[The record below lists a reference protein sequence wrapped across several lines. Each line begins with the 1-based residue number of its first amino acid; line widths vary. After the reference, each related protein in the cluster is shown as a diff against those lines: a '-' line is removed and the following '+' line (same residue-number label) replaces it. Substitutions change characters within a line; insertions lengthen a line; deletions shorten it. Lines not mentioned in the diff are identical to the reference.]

1 MNKFSIA
8 IISAVLCLLCSCSAR
23 RPGSVIEAPEGMSR
37 ELKAAGENVRALSAK
52 ESVKIATSV
61 ARTYKNWDKLSMNG
75 RLRMKGLPI
84 SPGVKV
90 YMERGSLIVIS
101 LRAPLMGEVG
111 RVELTRDS
119 VLMVNKMSKK
129 YCAEDIRPYLG
140 RLGADITNVQDLLL
154 GRVFLLNAGTLSE
167 GNAALVDVSTGAS
180 DTWIFTPKGQ
190 DPRAE
195 YGFTLFQDGKM
206 LMAAAFTTDLQ
217 NCATAEYGYE
227 GKDTQVDIMLK
238 YGKKEARIALEFDAP
253 DMKPNPIERVRIN
266 NKWEKVSIGEF
277 IRSMR

>member
-8 IISAVLCLLCSCSAR
+8 IISAVLSLLCSCSAR
-23 RPGSVIEAPEGMSR
+23 RPGNVIEAPEGMSR

-217 NCATAEYGYE
+217 NFATAEYGYE

>member
-8 IISAVLCLLCSCSAR
+8 IIFAVLCMLCSCSAR
-23 RPGSVIEAPEGMSR
+23 RPGNVIEAPEGMSR

-206 LMAAAFTTDLQ
+206 LMAAAFTTDQQ
-217 NCATAEYGYE
+217 NLATAEYGYE
-227 GKDTQVDIMLK
+227 GKDTQVDITLK
-238 YGKKEARIALEFDAP
+238 YGKKEASIALEFDAP

>member
-1 MNKFSIA
+1 
-8 IISAVLCLLCSCSAR
+8 
-23 RPGSVIEAPEGMSR
+23 VIEAPEGMSR
-37 ELKAAGENVRALSAK
+37 ELKAAGENVRALSTK

-217 NCATAEYGYE
+217 NFATAEYGYE

>member
-8 IISAVLCLLCSCSAR
+8 IISAVLFLLCSCSAR
-23 RPGSVIEAPEGMSR
+23 RPGNVIEAPEGMSR
-37 ELKAAGENVRALSAK
+37 ELKAAGENVRALSTK

-217 NCATAEYGYE
+217 NFATAEYGYE